1 MVNNG
6 LYFCFNVINIF
17 FFGIIKGEMVIM
29 VIINMVNNILVFYL
43 KGMSCI
49 IVMYYKSRNGWIINN
64 EYNMFL
70 YYNY

>member
-6 LYFCFNVINIF
+6 LYFYFYVIVIF
-17 FFGIIKGEMVIM
+17 FFGIIKGEMGMGIM
-29 VIINMVNNILVFYL
+29 NMVNNVLVFYL

-64 EYNMFL
+64 ENNMFL

>member
-6 LYFCFNVINIF
+6 LYFCFNVIVIF
-17 FFGIIKGEMVIM
+17 FFGIIKEEMGM
-29 VIINMVNNILVFYL
+29 VIINMVNNVLVFYL

-49 IVMYYKSRNGWIINN
+49 IVMYYKSRNDWIINN
-64 EYNMFL
+64 DNNMFL

>member
-6 LYFCFNVINIF
+6 LYFCFNVIVIF
-17 FFGIIKGEMVIM
+17 FFGIIKGEMGMGIM
-29 VIINMVNNILVFYL
+29 NMVNIVLVFYL

-49 IVMYYKSRNGWIINN
+49 IVMYYKSRNDWIINN
-64 EYNMFL
+64 GNNMFL